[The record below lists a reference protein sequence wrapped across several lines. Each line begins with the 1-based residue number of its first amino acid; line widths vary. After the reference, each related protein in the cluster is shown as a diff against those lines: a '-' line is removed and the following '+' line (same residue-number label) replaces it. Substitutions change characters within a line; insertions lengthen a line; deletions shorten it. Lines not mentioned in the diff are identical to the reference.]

1 MLWMEAAHSYPSFCL
16 SVFIILWLLGFQHF
30 QQYHINNAGN
40 MFIFPPNREIKDR
53 LDHPGLRGH
62 RALLGLGGLQGT
74 RARMGPEVSQGYQ

>member
-1 MLWMEAAHSYPSFCL
+1 MLWMEAAHSHPSFCL
-16 SVFIILWLLGFQHF
+16 SVFIILWLLSFQHI

-40 MFIFPPNREIKDR
+40 VFIFPPNREIKDR

-74 RARMGPEVSQGYQ
+74 RARMGPEASPGYQ